1 MGGEESAQGLSMV
14 TNLETMAKSE
24 LRHLEKLSLSD
35 TLRHFVRALNWC
47 YYNLPSSDP
56 VPTPKQLRE
65 LITGG
70 RSI

>member
-1 MGGEESAQGLSMV
+1 MGGEESAQGQSMV
-14 TNLETMAKSE
+14 TNLDTMAKSE
-24 LRHLEKLSLSD
+24 LRHLEKLSD

-47 YYNLPSSDP
+47 YHNLPSSDP